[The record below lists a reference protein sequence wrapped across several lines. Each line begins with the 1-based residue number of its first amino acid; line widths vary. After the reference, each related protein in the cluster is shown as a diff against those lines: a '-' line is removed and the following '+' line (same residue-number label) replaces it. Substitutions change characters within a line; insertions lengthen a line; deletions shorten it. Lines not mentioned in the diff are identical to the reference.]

1 MADFPDTICDIL
13 RLPLNRRLLV
23 PSPFDL
29 TGKRAL
35 VTGSSKGLGYAMAR
49 ALGDAG
55 ASVVLNGRD
64 NEALGAAAQDLA
76 DLGLKVQ
83 ALVFDVTNT
92 ETVNEAVRYCE
103 NEIGPIDIL
112 VNNAGMQ
119 NRGPLET
126 YAVDDFEKML
136 STHVT
141 ATFAVSKAVAQGMI
155 SRRSGRII
163 NICSVLTDI
172 ARPTAAPYGA
182 AKAAVAN
189 LTRGM
194 AADWARHGINVN
206 ALAPGYFKTDLNT
219 TLMADPAFDGW
230 VRQRTPMQRWAE
242 VEELGGAAV
251 FLAAPASSFVNGHIL
266 YVDGGLTAVV

>member
-1 MADFPDTICDIL
+1 MTSIAAQFNL
-13 RLPLNRRLLV
+13 A
-23 PSPFDL
+23 
-29 TGKRAL
+29 GKRAL
-35 VTGSSKGLGYAMAR
+35 VTGSSRGLGLAMAT
-49 ALGDAG
+49 ALAG
-55 ASVVLNGRD
+55 AGAAVILNARD
-64 NEALGAAAQDLA
+64 NVALGAAAQDLA
-76 DLGLKVQ
+76 ATGATVN
-83 ALVFDVTNT
+83 AVAFDVTS
-92 ETVNEAVRYCE
+92 EDSVNEAVAYCE
-103 NEIGPIDIL
+103 AEIGQIDIL

-119 NRGPLET
+119 IRGALDT
-126 YAVDDFEKML
+126 FAVDNFERLL

-141 ATFAVSKAVAQGMI
+141 ATFTVSKAVAQGMI
-155 SRRSGRII
+155 RRGAGRII

-206 ALAPGYFKTDLNT
+206 ALAPGYFKTELNT
-219 TLMADPAFDGW
+219 TLMADPAFDAW
-230 VRQRTPMQRWAE
+230 VKGRTPMGRWAD

-251 FLAAPASSFVNGHIL
+251 FLASPASSFVNGHIL